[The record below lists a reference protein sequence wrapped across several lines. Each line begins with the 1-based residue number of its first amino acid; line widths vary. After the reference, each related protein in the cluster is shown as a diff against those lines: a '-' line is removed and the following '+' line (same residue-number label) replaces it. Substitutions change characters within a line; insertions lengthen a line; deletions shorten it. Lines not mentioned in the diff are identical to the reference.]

1 MMNLNTVFLLK
12 CNIPCYCAFVY
23 IPTVSIYSD
32 SKEEKGDG
40 RPAWMKTLN
49 TTSTE
54 WLSLLPAV
62 RLICL
67 C

>member
-1 MMNLNTVFLLK
+1 MFIVLLS
-12 CNIPCYCAFVY
+12 NHFYY
-23 IPTVSIYSD
+23 IHSD

-54 WLSLLPAV
+54 WLSLLPTV
-62 RLICL
+62 R
-67 C
+67 

>member
-1 MMNLNTVFLLK
+1 MMSLNTVLLLK
-12 CNIPCYCAFVY
+12 CEHTSVLCSFNPLIL
-23 IPTVSIYSD
+23 SD

-54 WLSLLPAV
+54 WLSLLPTV
-62 RLICL
+62 RLFNC
-67 C
+67 